1 MVTTNPGGRTMSAT
15 MQALVLHAVGDLR
28 LEQIPRPEPGPGE
41 ALIRVAAA
49 GVCGSDVPRV
59 YEHGTYSFP
68 LVPGHEFSGTVEAGA
83 GDDTP
88 QVGTRVAVKP
98 LIPCGQCRF
107 CHIGS
112 YGQCIAYDYVGSRSN
127 GAFAEYVTV
136 PITNLV
142 PLADNVSLIDASLSE
157 PAAVALH
164 ALRQG
169 GVQPGDTVA
178 ILGTGPIGMLIA
190 QWARIWGAGQVLLID
205 IDQTKLDLAAQLG
218 LGTPCNS
225 RKGDPISWSL
235 DITEGRGIDLV
246 IEAAGAPAT
255 FAQALLL
262 ARPLGRVVIMG
273 NPAGDVRLSQSTVS
287 QLLRKQL
294 TVRGTWNSHFA
305 ALPVDEWRVVA
316 DMLAQE
322 RLDIRST
329 ISHRV
334 PLSEG
339 VAALEMMRERREPY
353 NRVVLV
359 NEA

>member
-1 MVTTNPGGRTMSAT
+1 MTAT
-15 MQALVLHAVGDLR
+15 MQALVLHAIGDLR
-28 LEQIPRPEPGPGE
+28 LEKIPRPEPAPGE

-59 YEHGTYSFP
+59 FEHGTYAFP
-68 LVPGHEFSGTVEAGA
+68 LVPGHEFSGTVEAVAAADSSLIGA
-83 GDDTP
+83 
-88 QVGTRVAVKP
+88 RVAVKP
-98 LIPCGQCRF
+98 LIPCGRCRF
-107 CHIGS
+107 CQIGS
-112 YGQCIAYDYVGSRSN
+112 YGQCTAYDYVGSRSN
-127 GAFAEYVTV
+127 GAFAEYVTA
-136 PITNLV
+136 PIANLV

-169 GVQPGDTVA
+169 GVEPGDTVA

-190 QWARIWGAGQVLLID
+190 QWARIWGARQVLLID
-205 IDQTKLDLAAQLG
+205 IDQHKLDLAERLG
-218 LGTPCNS
+218 LGAPFNS
-225 RKGDPISWSL
+225 RQGDPLEWSQGV
-235 DITEGRGIDLV
+235 TAGRGVDLV
-246 IEAAGAPAT
+246 IEAAGAAVT

-273 NPAGDVRLSQSTVS
+273 NPAGDVRLPQSTVS

-294 TVRGTWNSHFA
+294 TVRGTWNSHFS

-322 RLDIRST
+322 RLDIDSI

-339 VAALEMMRERREPY
+339 VAALEMMRDRSESY

-359 NEA
+359 NEP